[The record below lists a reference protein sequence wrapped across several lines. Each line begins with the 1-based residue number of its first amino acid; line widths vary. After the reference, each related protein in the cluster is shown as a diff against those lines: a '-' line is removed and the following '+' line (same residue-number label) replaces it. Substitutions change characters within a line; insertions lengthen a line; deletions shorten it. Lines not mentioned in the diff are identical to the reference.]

1 MDLESLEQSISFI
14 QRLKDSES
22 TIRSLTDQLQAK
34 DQLIHSL
41 QSKLLEYTS
50 NTQLKSYIS
59 GLEST
64 VKFLQQQV
72 EQLQMVTITQ
82 QLSCQ
87 VPLTKK
93 SLSNT
98 LTPTSST
105 APSLTSL
112 LQSPNFWDCLSSY
125 LSEEDQL
132 KLILC
137 TPVDIKKLLPKL
149 KTLKDLFKKPER
161 PEEVQV
167 NREIRGLLKQ

>member
-1 MDLESLEQSISFI
+1 MDLESLEQSISLI

-22 TIRSLTDQLQAK
+22 TIRSLTDQLQSK

-64 VKFLQQQV
+64 VKSLQQQV
-72 EQLQMVTITQ
+72 EQLQMVLTTQ
-82 QLSCQ
+82 QLSSQ
-87 VPLTKK
+87 VPTLKK
-93 SLSNT
+93 SLSST
-98 LTPTSST
+98 LTPSTTT

-112 LQSPNFWDCLSSY
+112 LQSSNFWECLSSY

-132 KLILC
+132 KLLLC
-137 TPVDIKKLLPKL
+137 TPIDRKKVLPKL
-149 KTLKDLFKKPER
+149 KTFRDLFKR
-161 PEEVQV
+161 PEKLEEVEE